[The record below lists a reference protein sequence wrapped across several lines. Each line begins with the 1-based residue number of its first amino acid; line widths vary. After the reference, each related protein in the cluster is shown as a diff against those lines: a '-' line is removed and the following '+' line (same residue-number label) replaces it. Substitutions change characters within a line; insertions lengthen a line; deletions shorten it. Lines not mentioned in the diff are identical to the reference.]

1 MSWSNFNKNKTL
13 IERGNDTTRTVTM
26 YDESGAV
33 TSTRPYT
40 SDENATADAA
50 IQAAVLDANRK
61 ALLDGLKAVIDAAV
75 ARQADVQ
82 TVLDTTNSTINGS
95 PAGYL
100 KTIARATKRQDRAII
115 RLAKLAG
122 NLVSSADTGTD

>member
-1 MSWSNFNKNKTL
+1 MT
-13 IERGNDTTRTVTM
+13 G
-26 YDESGAV
+26 
-33 TSTRPYT
+33 TRPYT
-40 SDENATADAA
+40 AEENATVDAA

-95 PAGYL
+95 PASYL

-115 RLAKLAG
+115 RLARLAG

>member
-1 MSWSNFNKNKTL
+1 MIRTFDTTGRVTSDHD
-13 IERGNDTTRTVTM
+13 DTTRTVTT
-26 YDESGAV
+26 YDETGAV

-40 SDENATADAA
+40 AEENAAADAA

-95 PAGYL
+95 PASYL
-100 KTIARATKRQDRAII
+100 KTIARATKRQDRTII
-115 RLAKLAG
+115 RLARLAG
-122 NLVSSADTGTD
+122 NPVSSADTGTD